1 MVLHPADSTK
11 ATGVVDARVIAV
23 LLAQVAGL
31 VGQAVVVGGA
41 DGLGRLP
48 RQAVSPVRV
57 PVGPFGALALVRAWQ
72 VGAAGSLGA
81 RRGCQLRALVN
92 VSADP
97 VRQQPVATWANAE
110 ASLPASVDALLVLRA
125 GVGRGA
131 VSARGDAVVVFPLKN
146 GRAAAVASVH
156 AEQVPW
162 ALELVRASHQ
172 LVAIGARVARVSG
185 RALAG
190 GLVVDHSAPGMLPT
204 GTRQQA
210 GVVTFQHRDV
220 ASLVAWTVTV
230 SRAFPFRWLTSGMER
245 FAGRSWW
252 AGAVVAAHV
261 VVALRS
267 TSTGEGVLLTL
278 VYVPADAVWQENESL
293 GADAEA
299 RVAAFIH
306 ALLVFRAW
314 VGRRTVDARQEAE
327 GVPLPKGSRAAT
339 PIAEALQI
347 AGAFLIVSA
356 VPGNGALDV
365 RVPSKPTWTEALW
378 PVVDTSALSS
388 TTTNAGFEAG
398 VVALLGEGVAG
409 LAVLAVGVAGAPLD
423 ALAAAAVVGVARQA
437 VGAAALVASG
447 KVGTH
452 GTMGTGPA
460 AVQALVDVLALGVH
474 AHISRSTVMILSAFG

>member
-1 MVLHPADSTK
+1 M
-11 ATGVVDARVIAV
+11 
-23 LLAQVAGL
+23 
-31 VGQAVVVGGA
+31 
-41 DGLGRLP
+41 
-48 RQAVSPVRV
+48 
-57 PVGPFGALALVRAWQ
+57 
-72 VGAAGSLGA
+72 
-81 RRGCQLRALVN
+81 
-92 VSADP
+92 
-97 VRQQPVATWANAE
+97 
-110 ASLPASVDALLVLRA
+110 
-125 GVGRGA
+125 
-131 VSARGDAVVVFPLKN
+131 
-146 GRAAAVASVH
+146 
-156 AEQVPW
+156 
-162 ALELVRASHQ
+162 
-172 LVAIGARVARVSG
+172 
-185 RALAG
+185 
-190 GLVVDHSAPGMLPT
+190 
-204 GTRQQA
+204 
-210 GVVTFQHRDV
+210 
-220 ASLVAWTVTV
+220 
-230 SRAFPFRWLTSGMER
+230 
-245 FAGRSWW
+245 
-252 AGAVVAAHV
+252 VAAHV

-447 KVGTH
+447 KVGAHSTV
-452 GTMGTGPA
+452 GTGPA

-474 AHISRSTVMILSAFG
+474 AHISRSTVMICSAFG